1 MSPVVQVAG
10 SLEVAERRM
19 VPKPSLSLIV
29 KRVLVPSL
37 KAKLPVF
44 VIFKVEFVSER
55 DRLPPTV
62 NPPEKVDAVLVVAP
76 LPVTVAKVSASEVT
90 AVEGMVISCPDL
102 EREMAP

>member
-10 SLEVAERRM
+10 SLAVAERRT
-19 VPKPSLSLIV
+19 VPKAPRSLIV

-37 KAKLPVF
+37 KARLPAS
-44 VIFKVEFVSER
+44 VIFTVEFVSER

-76 LPVTVAKVSASEVT
+76 RPVTVAKVSASEVT
-90 AVEGMVISCPDL
+90 AVEVMVISCPDL
-102 EREMAP
+102 DRE